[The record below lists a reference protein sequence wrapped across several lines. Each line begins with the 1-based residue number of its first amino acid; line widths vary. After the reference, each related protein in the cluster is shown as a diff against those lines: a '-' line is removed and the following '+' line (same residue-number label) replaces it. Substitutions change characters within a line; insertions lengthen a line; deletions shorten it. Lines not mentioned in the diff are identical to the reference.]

1 MEEGFKYHIPEE
13 IPANERTAFH
23 GAAAAA
29 AKSGKK
35 KFNFGG
41 KTHPV
46 TMKKDTANAITSSKH
61 HNKDDKIKKE
71 STMTFREKLIAV
83 LEGDRKAHY
92 KSATPPEEYD
102 EKSKSSK
109 GAMDMMK
116 NRTDAVTVDGNK
128 AAEVTAK
135 NATAKVPAKKM
146 RSNDNNKGDMKII
159 PSATPMKGMK
169 KTMEAYMS
177 MKGKTDGED
186 TTS

>member
-1 MEEGFKYHIPEE
+1 
-13 IPANERTAFH
+13 
-23 GAAAAA
+23 
-29 AKSGKK
+29 
-35 KFNFGG
+35 
-41 KTHPV
+41 
-46 TMKKDTANAITSSKH
+46 
-61 HNKDDKIKKE
+61 
-71 STMTFREKLIAV
+71 
-83 LEGDRKAHY
+83 
-92 KSATPPEEYD
+92 
-102 EKSKSSK
+102 
-109 GAMDMMK
+109 MDMMK

-135 NATAKVPAKKM
+135 NAAAKVPAKKM